1 MPPSLRK
8 PAVIAVLLLASVM
21 LSMNTADQGAPRN
34 PPAPSEHKSVV
45 IPPLPQTAPPAEPGP
60 FTYANVQ
67 QLARERAAHE
77 YRQTSQNLP
86 ASLANLTYDQY
97 RDIRF
102 RPASALW
109 RGQALFEVQF
119 FHRG

>member
-1 MPPSLRK
+1 MRPSLRK
-8 PAVIAVLLLASVM
+8 PAVIAALLLASVM
-21 LSMNTADQGAPRN
+21 LAIESADQGARDTA
-34 PPAPSEHKSVV
+34 PAEHKTVT
-45 IPPLPQTAPPAEPGP
+45 IPPLPTTAPPAQPGP
-60 FTYANVQ
+60 FNFANVQ
-67 QLARERAAHE
+67 QLAKERAAHD
-77 YRQTSQNLP
+77 YRSTPQNLP

-109 RGQALFEVQF
+109 RNQALFEVQF